1 MSKYIIVKDRYIW
14 LRRLLMIK
22 WKTGIIKTHRFL
34 DTGNKLFLREERE
47 IKMALNSL
55 LTK

>member
-1 MSKYIIVKDRYIW
+1 
-14 LRRLLMIK
+14 MIK

-47 IKMALNSL
+47 IKKAIKQLSAR
-55 LTK
+55 